1 MLRYNDEG
9 EVHSLF
15 PSHYFEPLKD
25 ANIYKFAVI
34 RDPIERFLSAYRHRV
49 LDAHELDAEAL
60 KGSDHYTA
68 FRRRQLK
75 PNPTVG
81 ELIENLERYRFDVY
95 QIKHHTDPQVLFLG
109 HDPRHF
115 DRVFLFEELAILPA
129 ELERATGAK
138 IELRHEMRST
148 PRQIGLTH
156 RDRQLLMEFYRDD
169 YKLLEQVRRA
179 QA

>member
-15 PSHYFEPLKD
+15 PSHYFEPLKH
-25 ANIYKFAVI
+25 ASVYKFAVI

-49 LDAHELDAEAL
+49 LDARELDAEAL

-75 PNPTVG
+75 PNPTIG

-115 DRVFLFEELAILPA
+115 DRVFLFEELPILPT
-129 ELERATGAK
+129 EIERATGAK

-148 PRQIGLTH
+148 PRQIDLT
-156 RDRQLLMEFYRDD
+156 DRERQVLMEFYCDD
-169 YKLLEQVRRA
+169 YRLLNLVRRA
-179 QA
+179 QT